1 MYISSH
7 RNYELLQDDVPGAHT
22 MLKDKIS
29 GFIEKIRGVDGVM
42 TCAVVSRDGIIAGK
56 FLDREL
62 NEPWF
67 GALTATIYA
76 SAESA
81 ANIIKMHSMDSV
93 TIHGPDESI
102 MVMGAGD
109 NFLVATILSNR
120 ADPSKAHD
128 QVLSITEKIGEVM

>member
-1 MYISSH
+1 
-7 RNYELLQDDVPGAHT
+7 
-22 MLKDKIS
+22 MLKNKIS
-29 GFIEKIRGVDGVM
+29 GFIEKIHGVDGIVA
-42 TCAVVSRDGIIAGK
+42 CAVVSRDGIIAGK

-93 TIHGPDESI
+93 TIRGSDASI
-102 MVMGAGD
+102 TVMGAGD
-109 NFLVATILSNR
+109 NFLIAAILSNR
-120 ADPSKAHD
+120 ADLSKVHD
-128 QVLSITEKIGEVM
+128 QVLSIAEKIEEVM